1 MWCSGPNITR
11 VTCLPVC
18 VVVHQGRVSVPTQV
32 TPSKGDTCMLPAAF
46 LCMCGTVHQGR
57 VSVPTQVT
65 YSTVFLLDEVTVLRT
80 RGHMTPYRHTVYR
93 PNTTQYE
100 VPVCVYKVWCG
111 GSR

>member
-57 VSVPTQVT
+57 VSVSTQVT
-65 YSTVFLLDEVTVLRT
+65 PSKGDTCYQLHFF
-80 RGHMTPYRHTVYR
+80 
-93 PNTTQYE
+93 
-100 VPVCVYKVWCG
+100 VCVVRYTRVGCQYLHK
-111 GSR
+111 